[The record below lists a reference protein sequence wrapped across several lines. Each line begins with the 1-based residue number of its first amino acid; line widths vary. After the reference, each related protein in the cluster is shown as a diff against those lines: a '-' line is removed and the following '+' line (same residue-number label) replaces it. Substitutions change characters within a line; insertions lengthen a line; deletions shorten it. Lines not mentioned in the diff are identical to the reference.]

1 MVYYVIMDNLDGKQ
15 ARRTGSSSPLGQLC
29 DHGLDATTIL
39 PYTSIVVAMIT
50 VRDDPHQRLLTF
62 AFQVAGHLG
71 GFLAHWQ
78 EHYTGEFPTGFGWI
92 GVVEASLSF
101 AGLGFLFGS
110 FDTVALQNLMATR
123 VSGLGFELQLQH
135 LATAFFVVAGFALCL
150 SSLCVVASSAVK
162 TRQLGAAVSDLA
174 PILILLTSSFM
185 WSDECHVSVGITLK
199 LLVASLSLL
208 YTLPMTIASMARRDF
223 PKRQPTLLLYLA
235 LVVMSRLLPV
245 RQVAWIVRVAA
256 VYIIGGLSI
265 WIYVVSRQIT
275 THLGINM
282 FTITPKTAA

>member
-1 MVYYVIMDNLDGKQ
+1 VWTDFSVRIGTL
-15 ARRTGSSSPLGQLC
+15 RR
-29 DHGLDATTIL
+29 
-39 PYTSIVVAMIT
+39 
-50 VRDDPHQRLLTF
+50 
-62 AFQVAGHLG
+62 
-71 GFLAHWQ
+71 
-78 EHYTGEFPTGFGWI
+78 
-92 GVVEASLSF
+92 
-101 AGLGFLFGS
+101 
-110 FDTVALQNLMATR
+110 
-123 VSGLGFELQLQH
+123 LGFELQLQH